1 MTIVKQQPAKG
12 PKYNSQK
19 DVYIRILITATA
31 DNQKKKTKKENHL
44 QFNNIVKCIE
54 SILIKTLHK

>member
-31 DNQKKKTKKENHL
+31 DNRIKKKSKS
-44 QFNNIVKCIE
+44 FIVQ
-54 SILIKTLHK
+54 